1 MKQIRLGDYIEVTER
16 LDQESF
22 FGQLV
27 DIAPCLWARGD
38 FLRLVDDAGNEVQL
52 NTVNIDMINGT
63 VVSELTRNAHGFM
76 YCEEKNEL
84 D

>member
-1 MKQIRLGDYIEVTER
+1 MKQIRLGDFIEVTER

-22 FGQLV
+22 FGQLI

-38 FLRLVDDAGNEVQL
+38 FLRIVDDAGNDVQV

-63 VVSELTRNAHGFM
+63 VVSEIIRNDIGFM
-76 YCEEKNEL
+76 YCDEQMK
-84 D
+84 

>member
-1 MKQIRLGDYIEVTER
+1 M
-16 LDQESF
+16 
-22 FGQLV
+22 V

-76 YCEEKNEL
+76 YCEEKI
-84 D
+84 